1 MPDLSRFAAFARKA
15 GRVPPIVPLVPQCSP
30 TRGTGWGTDKDLIN
44 QCVDDIVPLVP
55 LVPLENNDA
64 GNEFDLRDAFEERA
78 AVLEYDAGFPRDVAE
93 AMARAELAGLKGRGG

>member
-15 GRVPPIVPLVPQCSP
+15 GRVPPIVPFVPLSYP
-30 TRGTGWGTDKDLIN
+30 TRGTGCGTSKTVTY
-44 QCVDDIVPLVP
+44 QCVDGVVPFVP

-64 GNEFDLRDAFEERA
+64 GNGIDLRDAFEERA

-93 AMARAELAGLKGRGG
+93 AMALAEKLRALP